1 MLEIAKICKKF
12 LGSRDPVL
20 RGVSFQLAKGEALSL
35 LGPSGCG
42 KTTLLR
48 IIAGLETADAGQVLL
63 NGRDLSQVP
72 TQQRPFH
79 LVFQKHALFPHLS
92 VFENIAF
99 GLRLKK
105 VPEAEIRDR
114 VQEVLEMVRLP
125 DFAGRAPSTLS
136 GGQAQ
141 RVALARAL
149 VNRPDVL
156 LLDEPFSALDLKL
169 RRELQTELRLL
180 QKKLQLTLI
189 FVTHDQEE
197 AFVLS
202 DRVILMNQGLIEQQ
216 SSPRELYQ
224 APQTAFTAEFVG
236 SVSRLNVDRIQSVQ
250 NGRLE
255 FESAGLK
262 LRGQSYSSDVLGRA
276 AQAYIRPE
284 AFHLKKNAKDIV
296 TDNTIDVTIVDWF
309 FRGSEVLLETQLG
322 TRDQVWVSVQPHEW
336 SDEVFTR
343 GAQIQLHF
351 RSSETWI
358 YPTRLESQPEE
369 GAPPEAQT

>member
-12 LGSRDPVL
+12 LGTSELVL
-20 RGVSFQLAKGEALSL
+20 RGVSFKLSKGEALSL

-48 IIAGLETADAGQVLL
+48 IIAGLENADSGQILL
-63 NGRDLSQVP
+63 GGQDLAAVP
-72 TQQRPFH
+72 TQKRPFH

-99 GLRLKK
+99 GLRLKN
-105 VPEAEIRDR
+105 VPDSDLRDR

-169 RRELQTELRLL
+169 RRELQAELRLL
-180 QKKLQLTLI
+180 QKKLQLSLI

-202 DRVILMNQGLIEQQ
+202 DRVILMNQGLIEQE
-216 SSPRELYQ
+216 SSPREIYQ

-236 SVSRLNVDRIQSVQ
+236 SVSRLNVDRIHSVQ
-250 NGRLE
+250 NGRLD
-255 FESAGLK
+255 FESAGFKLK
-262 LRGQSYSSDVLGRA
+262 GKSFSADVLGQA

-284 AFHLKKNAKDIV
+284 AFHLKKNEKELI
-296 TDNTIDVTIVDWF
+296 TDNTIEVTIMDWF

-322 TRDQVWVSVQPHEW
+322 TRDLVWVAVQPHEW
-336 SDEVFTR
+336 SEETYKR
-343 GAQIQLHF
+343 GAKVQLHF

-358 YPTRLESQPEE
+358 YPTQLESQPGEP
-369 GAPPEAQT
+369 GGGEALR